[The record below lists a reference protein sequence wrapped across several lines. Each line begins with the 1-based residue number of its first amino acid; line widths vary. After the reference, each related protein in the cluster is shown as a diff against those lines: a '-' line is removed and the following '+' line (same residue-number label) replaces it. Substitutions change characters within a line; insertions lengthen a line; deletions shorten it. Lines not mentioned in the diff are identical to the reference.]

1 MEFRNYQGMTPSF
14 GKRLPQSSPFFIPR
28 RPRARRTMCTELD
41 AQVLAKGSP
50 FFGWWEDSHAIHGF
64 CFLLNI
70 NNVVN
75 ISDTWWLV
83 DDFMRL
89 HYPIYWVFMTSCAA
103 WVTTVRQQDFN
114 SRRIQSYVGSRWSC
128 CLRTVTQL
136 EQILLFCMNTLDAD
150 FVWFRRPVYWKIG
163 DFFRFFANSLAV
175 FVNSKSHGLAI
186 NMTSFFHGGPVVRWF
201 HQIRPFFGW
210 GTTSTRG
217 WASWYCGWL
226 RNPGITSW

>member
-103 WVTTVRQQDFN
+103 WVTTGFCDN
-114 SRRIQSYVGSRWSC
+114 RISTPGGYRDMSDRGGAAVYGQWHNWNRYYFSV
-128 CLRTVTQL
+128 
-136 EQILLFCMNTLDAD
+136 NTLDAD

-163 DFFRFFANSLAV
+163 EVPIGFANSLAV

-186 NMTSFFHGGPVVRWF
+186 NTTFLFFMEDPLWDDFTPGDGPTDTVDG
-201 HQIRPFFGW
+201 P
-210 GTTSTRG
+210 
-217 WASWYCGWL
+217 L
-226 RNPGITSW
+226 RNPVITSW